1 MRFLR
6 PGRPS
11 AVLVVSII
19 ALILALGG
27 TSYAAFVLPKNS
39 VGTSLP
45 TEPASATSEL
55 VNGYKLANPAW
66 GDLSGSYAKPAIG
79 VPLSSPPAVTP
90 RRRPA
95 RQGRAIPA
103 GLVRA
108 IRARLGA
115 GPIGLGAAPRYSGIA
130 PVGKDW
136 AVQARSHSLSAQI
149 SATGAVRAVLWG
161 RARASLRAVGL
172 DWGLGRSTLSVRG
185 SSLVDGRLVQ
195 DLGVLSSAWRV
206 TAGGLEQ
213 SFTVR
218 RPLRGAGRLAV
229 VLGSPQRWRVIRQ
242 GSAIIPVG
250 GAYGPLAY
258 AGLRVTDARGRL
270 LGSRF
275 VTGADGMRIVVDVT
289 DARYPVRIDPT
300 WTTTSTPT
308 ATLTTNARTAN
319 DALGLA
325 VALSADGTTALIGA
339 PGVNNSSSQ
348 RGAAYVFHVSADGS
362 WSSSSIPAATLT
374 NGPGFSGDAVGLSVA
389 LSADGT
395 TALVG
400 APGVGGFAGAAYVF
414 HVSGEGSWA
423 SSSSPTATLTNSGG
437 SENDGFGWSVKLSSD
452 GSTALIGAPGVST
465 KTGAA
470 YVFHVSGEGSWASS
484 SSPTATL
491 INSGGSEHDDLGW
504 SVALSSGGTTALIG
518 APRVGNL
525 KGAAY
530 VFHVSG
536 EGLWSSSGT
545 PTAALTDGGGSD
557 GDELGVA
564 LALSADGT
572 TALIGAPYVNGSSLG
587 AAYIFHVSGATSW
600 SSSSTPTATLTDST
614 GYSLATMGS
623 DVSLSADG
631 ATALI
636 GAPGPYTS
644 GNGAAYAFHVPTE
657 GSWSS
662 SATPTA
668 RLTNSAG
675 STGDRLG
682 AAVALSADGTTALI
696 GAPRVSSKGAAYVFR
711 SRYYKVN
718 PPTPQLGGMTLNP
731 IAFRAATNG
740 PAVGGGSGTGTTIRY
755 HDTLR
760 ARSTFRVL
768 RCIGKHG
775 RCTRLVTIGFF
786 THDDRRGANRL
797 HFTGRLHGRAL
808 MPGHYMLRVIA
819 TLTRRRSRPVS
830 RRFVI
835 LSSR

>member
-1 MRFLR
+1 M
-6 PGRPS
+6 
-11 AVLVVSII
+11 
-19 ALILALGG
+19 
-27 TSYAAFVLPKNS
+27 
-39 VGTSLP
+39 
-45 TEPASATSEL
+45 
-55 VNGYKLANPAW
+55 
-66 GDLSGSYAKPAIG
+66 
-79 VPLSSPPAVTP
+79 
-90 RRRPA
+90 
-95 RQGRAIPA
+95 
-103 GLVRA
+103 
-108 IRARLGA
+108 
-115 GPIGLGAAPRYSGIA
+115 
-130 PVGKDW
+130 
-136 AVQARSHSLSAQI
+136 
-149 SATGAVRAVLWG
+149 
-161 RARASLRAVGL
+161 
-172 DWGLGRSTLSVRG
+172 
-185 SSLVDGRLVQ
+185 
-195 DLGVLSSAWRV
+195 
-206 TAGGLEQ
+206 
-213 SFTVR
+213 
-218 RPLRGAGRLAV
+218 

-362 WSSSSIPAATLT
+362 WSSSSIPTATLT
-374 NGPGFSGDAVGLSVA
+374 NGPGFSGDALGLSVA

-414 HVSGEGSWA
+414 NVSGEGSWA
-423 SSSSPTATLTNSGG
+423 SSSSPTAMLTNSGG

-491 INSGGSEHDDLGW
+491 TNSGGSEHDDLGW

-518 APRVGNL
+518 APPRVGNL

-545 PTAALTDGGGSD
+545 PTAALTDVGGSD

-572 TALIGAPYVNGSSLG
+572 TALIGAPYVNSSSLG

-600 SSSSTPTATLTDST
+600 SSSSTPTATLTDSA

-636 GAPGPYTS
+636 GAPAPTQAARVPPTRSTSRPRVRGPR
-644 GNGAAYAFHVPTE
+644 ARLRRR
-657 GSWSS
+657 GSRTAPAQRVIGWALRWRCPRTARPRS
-662 SATPTA
+662 SAPRESAA
-668 RLTNSAG
+668 REPRTCSEAAITRSIRPRRNWAG
-675 STGDRLG
+675 
-682 AAVALSADGTTALI
+682 
-696 GAPRVSSKGAAYVFR
+696 
-711 SRYYKVN
+711 
-718 PPTPQLGGMTLNP
+718 
-731 IAFRAATNG
+731 
-740 PAVGGGSGTGTTIRY
+740 
-755 HDTLR
+755 
-760 ARSTFRVL
+760 
-768 RCIGKHG
+768 
-775 RCTRLVTIGFF
+775 
-786 THDDRRGANRL
+786 
-797 HFTGRLHGRAL
+797 
-808 MPGHYMLRVIA
+808 
-819 TLTRRRSRPVS
+819 
-830 RRFVI
+830 
-835 LSSR
+835 